1 MLRKKTGVAPK
12 ERAWL
17 CHRRHCCW
25 CEHSC
30 NSCGMRVPRT
40 HEQLLLLGGVG
51 KEVDMKKR
59 AQLTLPGLEHAAST
73 SRDRLPTSPSCRCQC
88 RAGSRGLCRPQLP
101 HRRRK
106 ASSQQKGRCK
116 RKARRK
122 CPRRGCACFEDHL
135 LYDHGHVAG
144 RAFWRKGRRGEH
156 GNRLAQSERQS
167 VMRGIFVRLLLF
179 GWICI
184 FSFFD
189 GATTIGLHL
198 RSRSTTR
205 TSRLVA
211 FYDLVRAE
219 RNRAGEITTSHSCL
233 CNFISNIDC
242 LILQMLLRANISALQ
257 GILGNSRIGKLRLV
271 G

>member
-1 MLRKKTGVAPK
+1 
-12 ERAWL
+12 
-17 CHRRHCCW
+17 
-25 CEHSC
+25 
-30 NSCGMRVPRT
+30 
-40 HEQLLLLGGVG
+40 
-51 KEVDMKKR
+51 MKKR

-73 SRDRLPTSPSCRCQC
+73 SRDRLPTSLSCQCQC

-184 FSFFD
+184 FFIFRWGDKLVCIYSL
-189 GATTIGLHL
+189 AQPLAHLVSSRCTTW
-198 RSRSTTR
+198 
-205 TSRLVA
+205 
-211 FYDLVRAE
+211 
-219 RNRAGEITTSHSCL
+219 
-233 CNFISNIDC
+233 
-242 LILQMLLRANISALQ
+242 SALNV
-257 GILGNSRIGKLRLV
+257 IVPGKTAPATAVTVQFHL
-271 G
+271 